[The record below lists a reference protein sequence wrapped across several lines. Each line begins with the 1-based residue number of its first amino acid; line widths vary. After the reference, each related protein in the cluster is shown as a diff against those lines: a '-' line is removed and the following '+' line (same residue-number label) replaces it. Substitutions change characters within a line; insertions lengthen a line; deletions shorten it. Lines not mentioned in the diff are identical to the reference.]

1 MCVCVSAGVYVCV
14 RVCGWFAPVNQ
25 MVVKMT
31 SSNGGSNLVL
41 SGAEAGSGLESGTA
55 GQAGDQS
62 DDDQGSIHLTFSL
75 FFF

>member
-1 MCVCVSAGVYVCV
+1 
-14 RVCGWFAPVNQ
+14 
-25 MVVKMT
+25 MT

-75 FFF
+75 FFFKTNHSIIKSIRAG